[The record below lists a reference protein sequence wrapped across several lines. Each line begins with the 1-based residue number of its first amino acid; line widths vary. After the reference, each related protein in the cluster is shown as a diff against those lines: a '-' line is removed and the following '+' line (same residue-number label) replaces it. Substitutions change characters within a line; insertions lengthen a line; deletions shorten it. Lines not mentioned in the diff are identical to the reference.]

1 MQLIMR
7 QICFILSFFIIQI
20 SFSQG
25 IKSVEIGR
33 WKGELAM
40 NDRLF
45 IPFLIDF
52 SNAQNKIQMEIRNAD
67 ERIEMN
73 LSIQQDSVQAN
84 FPEVDAYLKFKLAE
98 NKREIRGYWVNLN
111 KKVITKIPFNAWF
124 NNELIEM
131 APNTSNITGRWQT
144 TFSPNSQDPE
154 NAVGIFEQVAG
165 TIKGTF
171 LTETGDYRY
180 LGGTIGTNKFSM
192 STFNGSWAFMFEGR
206 VVGDSLYG
214 DFYSG
219 QKYHTNWV
227 AVRDENAKL
236 RDEESLTYV
245 VNNKPFQFEKVL
257 NLKGK
262 KFDFTNQKYK
272 NKVVVFQIMGTWC
285 PNCIDETKMLNS
297 FYVDFKDKGL
307 EVIALG
313 YEVGGNAKQQ
323 IKRLRAF
330 KKRLGIPYEVL
341 LAGTNDKNVASEQ
354 FPMLNGI
361 MSFPTSIIVD
371 RNGKIRY
378 AHTGFSGPATGAEY
392 LKLKTKFQ
400 NEIEGLLNE

>member
-1 MQLIMR
+1 MR

-124 NNELIEM
+124 INELIEM
-131 APNTSNITGRWQT
+131 APNTSNITGRWKT
-144 TFSPNSQDPE
+144 TFSPNSQEPE
-154 NAVGIFEQVAG
+154 IAVGIFEQVAG

-180 LGGTIGTNKFSM
+180 LDGTIGTNKFMM

-245 VNNKPFQFEKVL
+245 VNNKPFQFQKV
-257 NLKGK
+257 
-262 KFDFTNQKYK
+262 
-272 NKVVVFQIMGTWC
+272 
-285 PNCIDETKMLNS
+285 
-297 FYVDFKDKGL
+297 
-307 EVIALG
+307 
-313 YEVGGNAKQQ
+313 
-323 IKRLRAF
+323 
-330 KKRLGIPYEVL
+330 
-341 LAGTNDKNVASEQ
+341 
-354 FPMLNGI
+354 
-361 MSFPTSIIVD
+361 
-371 RNGKIRY
+371 
-378 AHTGFSGPATGAEY
+378 
-392 LKLKTKFQ
+392 
-400 NEIEGLLNE
+400 